1 MTLNPSK
8 FADFI
13 LDKDGKIVRH
23 HAENAEN
30 AERNSKHLCSV
41 FKKMEILLIFMVA
54 WQCFV
59 FQHKQKTVKQTLN
72 VNI

>member
-23 HAENAEN
+23 HAENAE
-30 AERNSKHLCSV
+30 RNSKHFCSG
-41 FKKMEILLIFMVA
+41 FKRMEILLIFYGGMA
-54 WQCFV
+54 MLC
-59 FQHKQKTVKQTLN
+59 TST
-72 VNI
+72 